1 MSLRHLSLAASVL
14 LCGFTLAAA
23 ASPIKY
29 DVTLTSTGGQTVN
42 GYFDYDSSL
51 PSYLE
56 ITGYS
61 FNMSGLTNEITTNG
75 VAGGVALNA
84 ITLDPSDTHFS
95 PSGDPWDL
103 TFANSNDSVQLTIAF
118 TGFPGTL
125 DTHYSQFYITD
136 QDGGIAGLNF
146 ATGSAVAA
154 VPEPPTGLLTLT
166 GGLLLL
172 AGLTW
177 YERRNLAAASLEVP
191 AP

>member
-84 ITLDPSDTHFS
+84 ITLDPSDTHFL
-95 PSGDPWDL
+95 P
-103 TFANSNDSVQLTIAF
+103 AVIR
-118 TGFPGTL
+118 GT
-125 DTHYSQFYITD
+125 
-136 QDGGIAGLNF
+136 
-146 ATGSAVAA
+146 
-154 VPEPPTGLLTLT
+154 
-166 GGLLLL
+166 
-172 AGLTW
+172 
-177 YERRNLAAASLEVP
+177 
-191 AP
+191 